1 MAKRAVEAAVK
12 YPTIPEEEEGKAR
25 RLENAAGLFF
35 RIKWSLSPA
44 SHAPRAAQVHR
55 RHPDAAGF
63 GRLRSRPPPLDLPF
77 PFARPAAAPLPRGPG
92 PRRAGPERP
101 GA

>member
-35 RIKWSLSPA
+35 RIKWALSPA
-44 SHAPRAAQVHR
+44 SPAPPAAQVHR

-63 GRLRSRPPPLDLPF
+63 GRLRSRPQPPRLSF
-77 PFARPAAAPLPRGPG
+77 PFARHAAAPLPPGRGL
-92 PRRAGPERP
+92 PRADRA
-101 GA
+101 